1 MNTIKH
7 TDSIAGMWHLVSL
20 EGDTISDEHVWVN
33 FAADGRF
40 TGYTGVHSMNGRY
53 KTEGERLEI
62 VWLSLI
68 RKGCMID
75 PTNRFE
81 PAFLRAFKSAMQ
93 CAIKQGDLRI
103 INSEG
108 SEVLSFKRA

>member
-1 MNTIKH
+1 MNTTKN
-7 TDSIAGMWHLVSL
+7 TDSIAGIWHLVSL
-20 EGDTISDEHVWVN
+20 EGNTVSGDLVWVN
-33 FAADGRF
+33 FSADGRF
-40 TGYTGVHSMNGRY
+40 TGYTGAHSMNGRY
-53 KTEGERLEI
+53 RTEGEKLEI

-108 SEVLSFKRA
+108 SEVLSFINA